1 MPCRMQSDKTKN
13 FSDWLVAEG
22 ARAAGVPGL
31 IVGVAQKLN
40 SLGFEVI
47 RISVMVR
54 TLHPEIE
61 SLRFGW
67 ISEHVDIPP
76 IGQPFFLK
84 KRITPIGKET
94 IEEIS
99 FSHGAFARSAPYQIS
114 PYKKLE
120 LGAKEVHSPVK
131 DSGNEFPILDD
142 IRLGGGTDY
151 FLFALPN
158 LGEIGH
164 RVSFA
169 TKRSGGFSDEQL
181 QLLRDT
187 ASHFAVA
194 MEIQVNRL
202 ITENLLAVYL
212 GLLPAQKV
220 LAGSIKP
227 GDVEQITSAIWFSDL
242 RGYTVL
248 SQNTES
254 ATLIEWMNT
263 YFETISSP
271 IIENNGEI
279 LKYMGDAVLAIFPV
293 ENGDS
298 AAASARALRAA
309 QAANEAVRVMNEKR
323 AQGGF
328 PPIRHGIALHIGD
341 VQYGNVGANRRLDF
355 TVIGPAVNKASRV
368 EGLCKETGRDL
379 LMSSDFAAHVAGA
392 KEIGEFSLKGIEQPE
407 KIFVPI

>member
-1 MPCRMQSDKTKN
+1 MQHEPTKE
-13 FSDWLVAEG
+13 FSEWLVTEG
-22 ARAAGVPGL
+22 PRAAGVPGL
-31 IVGVAQKLN
+31 IVGVAAQLN
-40 SLGFEVI
+40 SLGFNLI
-47 RISVMVR
+47 RITVMVR

-61 SLRFGW
+61 SIRFGW
-67 ISEHVDIPP
+67 TFEQAEIPP

-84 KRITPIGKET
+84 KRITPVGKES

-120 LGAKEVHSPVK
+120 LGAIEVHSPVK

-151 FLFALPN
+151 FLFALPK
-158 LGEIGH
+158 LGETGH

-169 TKRSGGFSDEQL
+169 TRRAGGFSDEQL
-181 QLLRDT
+181 QHLRDT

-212 GLLPAQKV
+212 GQLPAQKV

-227 GDVEQITSAIWFSDL
+227 GDVEQIKSAIWFSDL
-242 RGYTVL
+242 RGFTLL
-248 SQNTES
+248 SQATES
-254 ATLIEWMNT
+254 AQLIEWLNT
-263 YFETISSP
+263 YFETISNP
-271 IIENNGEI
+271 IIENGGEI
-279 LKYMGDAVLAIFPV
+279 LKYIGDAVLAIFPV
-293 ENGDS
+293 ENGD
-298 AAASARALRAA
+298 AAAAATRALSAA
-309 QAANEAVRVMNEKR
+309 QAANAAVHTMNEKR
-323 AQGGF
+323 EQGGF

-341 VQYGNVGANRRLDF
+341 VQYGNIGANRRLDF

-368 EGLCKETGRDL
+368 EGLCKETGSDL
-379 LMSSDFAAHVAGA
+379 LMSSDFAAHITGA
-392 KEIGEFSLKGIEQPE
+392 REIGEFYLKGIAQPE
-407 KIFVPI
+407 KIYVPTGT